1 MLSVRTFHRNCS
13 GMEAGTG
20 EFCASDFTRIYDR
33 KELEQLQNQRINDI
47 VQIAD
52 MAVNKPCA
60 TVKIRGS
67 WLENSRLLLFR
78 WTGDMKKRILVVDD
92 EISIRMGIREFAEYQ
107 GYDVT
112 GAANGREALELCRQQ
127 DFDLIIMDIMMP
139 EMDGYEAYRRIREI
153 KDIPALMLSAKG
165 EEYDKLQGFEA
176 GIDDYVVKPFSIKEL
191 MARVNVILM
200 RHEPREEK
208 PQGEIYEFQGLTVNI
223 SAREVFVDGVHVEL
237 RPKEYDLLFFLVRNR
252 GIVFSRDAL
261 LEKVWGFDFMGDDR
275 TVDAQIKMLR
285 HVLGD
290 YRTYIVTYR
299 GAVYKF
305 EAEEKA

>member
-1 MLSVRTFHRNCS
+1 M
-13 GMEAGTG
+13 
-20 EFCASDFTRIYDR
+20 Y
-33 KELEQLQNQRINDI
+33 
-47 VQIAD
+47 
-52 MAVNKPCA
+52 
-60 TVKIRGS
+60 
-67 WLENSRLLLFR
+67 
-78 WTGDMKKRILVVDD
+78 RILVCDD
-92 EISIRMGIREFAEYQ
+92 EKDIVSALKIYLMADGYQ
-107 GYDVT
+107 VFEAY
-112 GAANGREALELCRQQ
+112 NGREALEILKNE
-127 DFDLIIMDIMMP
+127 DIHLVLMDIMMP

-208 PQGEIYEFQGLTVNI
+208 LQGEIYEFQGLTVNI

-299 GAVYKF
+299 GAGYKF

>member
-1 MLSVRTFHRNCS
+1 M
-13 GMEAGTG
+13 
-20 EFCASDFTRIYDR
+20 Y
-33 KELEQLQNQRINDI
+33 
-47 VQIAD
+47 
-52 MAVNKPCA
+52 
-60 TVKIRGS
+60 
-67 WLENSRLLLFR
+67 
-78 WTGDMKKRILVVDD
+78 RILVCDD
-92 EISIRMGIREFAEYQ
+92 EKDIVSALKIYLMADGYQ
-107 GYDVT
+107 VFEAY
-112 GAANGREALELCRQQ
+112 NGREALEILKNE
-127 DFDLIIMDIMMP
+127 DIHLVLMDIMMP

-208 PQGEIYEFQGLTVNI
+208 TQGEIYEFQGLTVNI

-299 GAVYKF
+299 GAGYKF

>member
-1 MLSVRTFHRNCS
+1 
-13 GMEAGTG
+13 
-20 EFCASDFTRIYDR
+20 
-33 KELEQLQNQRINDI
+33 
-47 VQIAD
+47 
-52 MAVNKPCA
+52 
-60 TVKIRGS
+60 
-67 WLENSRLLLFR
+67 
-78 WTGDMKKRILVVDD
+78 MKKRILVVDD

-112 GAANGREALELCRQQ
+112 GASNGREALELCRQQ

-299 GAVYKF
+299 GAGYKF

>member
-1 MLSVRTFHRNCS
+1 
-13 GMEAGTG
+13 
-20 EFCASDFTRIYDR
+20 
-33 KELEQLQNQRINDI
+33 
-47 VQIAD
+47 
-52 MAVNKPCA
+52 
-60 TVKIRGS
+60 
-67 WLENSRLLLFR
+67 
-78 WTGDMKKRILVVDD
+78 MKKRILVVDD

-112 GAANGREALELCRQQ
+112 GSANGREALELCRQQ

-299 GAVYKF
+299 GAGYKF

>member
-1 MLSVRTFHRNCS
+1 
-13 GMEAGTG
+13 
-20 EFCASDFTRIYDR
+20 
-33 KELEQLQNQRINDI
+33 
-47 VQIAD
+47 
-52 MAVNKPCA
+52 
-60 TVKIRGS
+60 
-67 WLENSRLLLFR
+67 
-78 WTGDMKKRILVVDD
+78 MKKRILVVDD

-176 GIDDYVVKPFSIKEL
+176 GIDDYVVK
-191 MARVNVILM
+191 
-200 RHEPREEK
+200 
-208 PQGEIYEFQGLTVNI
+208 QGEIYEFQGLTVNI

-299 GAVYKF
+299 GAGYKF

>member
-1 MLSVRTFHRNCS
+1 M
-13 GMEAGTG
+13 
-20 EFCASDFTRIYDR
+20 
-33 KELEQLQNQRINDI
+33 QNQRINDI

-176 GIDDYVVKPFSIKEL
+176 GIDDYVVK
-191 MARVNVILM
+191 VILM

-208 PQGEIYEFQGLTVNI
+208 TQGEIYEFQGLTVNI

-290 YRTYIVTYR
+290 GST
-299 GAVYKF
+299 VYLGYVWRCGF
-305 EAEEKA
+305 

>member
-1 MLSVRTFHRNCS
+1 
-13 GMEAGTG
+13 
-20 EFCASDFTRIYDR
+20 
-33 KELEQLQNQRINDI
+33 
-47 VQIAD
+47 
-52 MAVNKPCA
+52 
-60 TVKIRGS
+60 
-67 WLENSRLLLFR
+67 
-78 WTGDMKKRILVVDD
+78 MKKRILVVDD

-165 EEYDKLQGFEA
+165 EECDKLQGFEA

-299 GAVYKF
+299 GAGYKF

>member
-1 MLSVRTFHRNCS
+1 
-13 GMEAGTG
+13 
-20 EFCASDFTRIYDR
+20 
-33 KELEQLQNQRINDI
+33 
-47 VQIAD
+47 
-52 MAVNKPCA
+52 
-60 TVKIRGS
+60 
-67 WLENSRLLLFR
+67 
-78 WTGDMKKRILVVDD
+78 MKKRILVVDD

-112 GAANGREALELCRQQ
+112 GAANGREALELCRHQ

-139 EMDGYEAYRRIREI
+139 EI

-299 GAVYKF
+299 GAGYKF

>member
-1 MLSVRTFHRNCS
+1 
-13 GMEAGTG
+13 
-20 EFCASDFTRIYDR
+20 
-33 KELEQLQNQRINDI
+33 
-47 VQIAD
+47 
-52 MAVNKPCA
+52 
-60 TVKIRGS
+60 
-67 WLENSRLLLFR
+67 
-78 WTGDMKKRILVVDD
+78 MKKRILVVDD

-107 GYDVT
+107 EYDVT
-112 GAANGREALELCRQQ
+112 GASNGREALELCRQQ

-139 EMDGYEAYRRIREI
+139 ELDGYEAYRRIREI

-290 YRTYIVTYR
+290 YRRYIVTYR
-299 GAVYKF
+299 GAGYKF

>member
-1 MLSVRTFHRNCS
+1 
-13 GMEAGTG
+13 MEAGTG

-139 EMDGYEAYRRIREI
+139 EMDGYEATERIRRLNR
-153 KDIPALMLSAKG
+153 KDARTIPIIAMTANAFT
-165 EEYDKLQGFEA
+165 EDKIRSKEA
-176 GIDDYVVKPFSIKEL
+176 GMNEHIAKPLNTEL
-191 MARVNVILM
+191 VLRAVAKLVQ
-200 RHEPREEK
+200 
-208 PQGEIYEFQGLTVNI
+208 PQM
-223 SAREVFVDGVHVEL
+223 VD
-237 RPKEYDLLFFLVRNR
+237 
-252 GIVFSRDAL
+252 
-261 LEKVWGFDFMGDDR
+261 
-275 TVDAQIKMLR
+275 
-285 HVLGD
+285 
-290 YRTYIVTYR
+290 
-299 GAVYKF
+299 
-305 EAEEKA
+305 